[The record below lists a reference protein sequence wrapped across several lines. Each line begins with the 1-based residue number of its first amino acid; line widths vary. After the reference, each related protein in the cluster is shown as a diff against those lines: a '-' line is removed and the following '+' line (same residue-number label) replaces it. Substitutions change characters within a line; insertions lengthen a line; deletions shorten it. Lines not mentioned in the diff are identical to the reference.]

1 MLLAGGAVVYSCCM
15 QTVYNILHE
24 YRIHN
29 AEVLFRDDCS
39 MDEFIDVIEGNRK
52 YVRCLYVWNKV
63 RRGRRTKK
71 KAWGQGGWAAAW
83 SCRGCVPSLRWCCRL
98 PAYLPVVARFC
109 LPQSIWIRRTHSQI
123 DTVTMEDVD
132 RLAREP
138 HSIVI
143 GCNWGLNLDRLI
155 DKMWDY
161 LRLTRVYTKKR
172 VRSRRRRGRRRRDAA
187 AAAGGER
194 FRPAARTRGCSHAV
208 RARAAAALLLSDA
221 SLVSAVDDPPGGVGF
236 VGARARAGPATG
248 PEGARCDDR
257 RPVRLHGGGV
267 L

>member
-98 PAYLPVVARFC
+98 PAYLLVVARFC
-109 LPQSIWIRRTHSQI
+109 LPQSIWIRRTSPHA
-123 DTVTMEDVD
+123 D
-132 RLAREP
+132 R
-138 HSIVI
+138 H
-143 GCNWGLNLDRLI
+143 GDDGG
-155 DKMWDY
+155 
-161 LRLTRVYTKKR
+161 
-172 VRSRRRRGRRRRDAA
+172 RG
-187 AAAGGER
+187 
-194 FRPAARTRGCSHAV
+194 PP
-208 RARAAAALLLSDA
+208 RARAPLDRDRLQLGPQPR
-221 SLVSAVDDPPGGVGF
+221 PPDRQDVGL
-236 VGARARAGPATG
+236 PA
-248 PEGARCDDR
+248 PHA
-257 RPVRLHGGGV
+257 RLHQEAGEEEDEAEEVEVGGRHCCCGRGALSSGGAHAWLLACYSCASCRRAAPAQRRTTRV
-267 L
+267 GCR